1 MVRFSVGRLAASLA
15 FLIGAAGAQ
24 AQTLDA
30 VKARGA
36 LTCGVNQGLAGFGIA
51 DAKGEWSGFD
61 VDFCR
66 AVAAA
71 VLGDAKA
78 VRFVPL
84 SASERFDALREGKV
98 DLLSRNT
105 TWTMGR
111 ETELGLTFAGAT
123 YYDGQGFLVAKKRNA
138 VSALELSGVK
148 VCAQPGTTTI
158 ANVRDY
164 FAANAMTLEL
174 VEAAN
179 PAAIREAYEAGR
191 CDAITSDVSQ
201 LYAERL
207 ALKNPTDHAI
217 LPDVISKEPLG
228 PVVRASDVSWTAI
241 VRWVHFAL
249 INAEELGVGMRN
261 VDEALASSKPDVKRL
276 VGTDGRLGE
285 SMGLQKDWAAKA
297 VRAVGH
303 YGEMFERNL
312 GANSPLSIPRGLNQL
327 WSMGGIQ
334 YAPPIR

>member
-1 MVRFSVGRLAASLA
+1 MICSGLGRVAASLA
-15 FLIGAAGAQ
+15 FVIAATTAS

-30 VKARGA
+30 VKKKGA
-36 LTCGVNQGLAGFGIA
+36 LACGVNQGLAGFAIA

-61 VDFCR
+61 ADFCR

-71 VLGDAKA
+71 VLGDGKA
-78 VRFVPL
+78 VTFVPL
-84 SASERFDALREGKV
+84 SAAERFDALRDGRV

-111 ETELGLTFAGAT
+111 ETELGLTFAGT
-123 YYDGQGFLVAKKRNA
+123 SYYDGQGFLVAKARNA
-138 VSALELSGVK
+138 VSALELTGAK
-148 VCAQPGTTTI
+148 VCVQPGTTTL
-158 ANVRDY
+158 ANLRDY
-164 FAANAMTLEL
+164 FAANAMTLEI

-179 PAAIREAYEAGR
+179 PAAVREAYEAGR
-191 CDAITSDVSQ
+191 CDVVTSDVSQ

-207 ALKNPTDHAI
+207 ALKQPSNHVI

-228 PVVRASDVSWTAI
+228 PVVRASDPSWAAV

-249 INAEELGVGMRN
+249 INAEELGIGQRSVA
-261 VDEALASSKPDVKRL
+261 EAMASAKPDVKRF
-276 VGTDGRLGE
+276 VGADGRLGE
-285 SMGLQKDWAAKA
+285 SMGLSKDWAAKA

-312 GANSPLSIPRGLNQL
+312 GAASPLGIPRGLNQL